1 MTTVSCSNGLREQD
15 LKVSFW
21 GMASC
26 ISVSP
31 GSAACRA
38 SGETGCVVQP
48 IPSCDSGPWTVEANT
63 LVH

>member
-26 ISVSP
+26 CAAASVSP
-31 GSAACRA
+31 LAVLPAGLQERQDAWCSPFPA
-38 SGETGCVVQP
+38 V
-48 IPSCDSGPWTVEANT
+48 T
-63 LVH
+63 LVLGL